1 MYSDSK
7 GKTMKAT
14 TSNPGRIRTLE
25 NRVQNPNREGMN
37 AWLRQ
42 WRQKLRYVSIFAVIP
57 AIVTSQAQEA
67 SADQTKMPEER
78 FAEQTAMLLKRL
90 KVSCTK
96 PGFLK
101 RQDKY
106 RFSSQKGS
114 FDILSVLAGNDNCPG
129 LAIPAG
135 TYTATAPYIDTGNTI
150 GANNTV
156 DNSGCYSYYYAQSH
170 GADHI
175 YSFSLTAIG
184 PNPQIQVQ
192 STLEQPYIY
201 ILDGQ
206 MGDRCPLGTGRFANN
221 CRADSLWPG
230 SGGNATI
237 GPNYMNSLP
246 LNAPLHLFID
256 SAGGPTGGAYTLRI
270 QDVTIAPAAVLPP
283 TTDHDFDGDGRADV
297 SVFRPSDSVWY
308 LNRSQAGPEAVALG
322 SATVKLVPGDYDSD
336 GKTDVAVFK
345 PSEGKWYLLLSRTAT
360 LSTISWGTSSDIP
373 VPGNYY
379 RYGNYYSANIF
390 RPSDGTW
397 WIRLSDKWHEVEHF
411 GQNGDIPVGGDYD
424 GDGLSDIS
432 VFRPSTG
439 IWYIRS
445 SRQFT
450 IWYRQWGLAT
460 DKVVPADYD
469 GDTKTDIAV
478 YRPSE
483 GIWYI
488 ANSGGNPAHSIVR
501 FGASEDIPVPADYDG
516 DGKAD
521 IAIFRPA
528 DGNWWI
534 NRSSA
539 GLEVIH
545 WGQNGDRPVPAA
557 LQN

>member
-1 MYSDSK
+1 
-7 GKTMKAT
+7 
-14 TSNPGRIRTLE
+14 
-25 NRVQNPNREGMN
+25 
-37 AWLRQ
+37 
-42 WRQKLRYVSIFAVIP
+42 
-57 AIVTSQAQEA
+57 
-67 SADQTKMPEER
+67 
-78 FAEQTAMLLKRL
+78 
-90 KVSCTK
+90 
-96 PGFLK
+96 
-101 RQDKY
+101 
-106 RFSSQKGS
+106 
-114 FDILSVLAGNDNCPG
+114 
-129 LAIPAG
+129 
-135 TYTATAPYIDTGNTI
+135 
-150 GANNTV
+150 
-156 DNSGCYSYYYAQSH
+156 
-170 GADHI
+170 
-175 YSFSLTAIG
+175 
-184 PNPQIQVQ
+184 
-192 STLEQPYIY
+192 
-201 ILDGQ
+201 
-206 MGDRCPLGTGRFANN
+206 
-221 CRADSLWPG
+221 
-230 SGGNATI
+230 
-237 GPNYMNSLP
+237 
-246 LNAPLHLFID
+246 
-256 SAGGPTGGAYTLRI
+256 
-270 QDVTIAPAAVLPP
+270 
-283 TTDHDFDGDGRADV
+283 
-297 SVFRPSDSVWY
+297 

-424 GDGLSDIS
+424 GDGLWDIS

-557 LQN
+557 FQN